1 MPNDAADSARISP
14 QAKRRATTD
23 QRLRDALG
31 RVRDRSSEPSA
42 GAERSKL
49 TVAALA
55 REAGVG
61 RNAIYANH
69 RSIIVELE
77 RAQEQR
83 PRSAPAA
90 DPQSD
95 TTDWRAA
102 AAELRVQNQLL
113 ATENAALLKRAMD
126 AEYAAEQAERKSAR
140 LTTELRRMQQPT
152 PIHPRPSPSDVAE
165 S

>member
-1 MPNDAADSARISP
+1 MPNNAADSAPMSP
-14 QAKRRATTD
+14 QAKRRATTE

-31 RVRDRSSEPSA
+31 RLLYRASDPSTRPD
-42 GAERSKL
+42 RSKL

-69 RSIIVELE
+69 RSIIVELQ
-77 RAQEQR
+77 RAHEQR
-83 PRSAPAA
+83 LHRAPPAEPPGA
-90 DPQSD
+90 

-126 AEYAAEQAERKSAR
+126 AEHAAEQADRKSAR
-140 LTTELRRMQQPT
+140 LTAELRRTQQPA
-152 PIHPRPSPSDVAE
+152 PIHPRPSPSDAAE